1 MWNLVNQFVCRLSLT
16 PVWPSSV
23 INQVNKGQHKSYFEN
38 KPGCHYLVQI
48 YHLILWGSSAEK
60 CQTTCRATSQLY
72 SRWKLHLCQ
81 VLTAIVLEVVTDLME
96 EREHLRFTILC
107 LVVTIILLA
116 LLVLACALA
125 LGFHFQKRKPKM
137 RKTRPKRR
145 NPVERRESIVSTTTI
160 LMDSTDCSDDDDAAA
175 QKPIQPIYLL

>member
-1 MWNLVNQFVCRLSLT
+1 MWNIVKQFVCRLSLT
-16 PVWPSSV
+16 PAWPSSV
-23 INQVNKGQHKSYFEN
+23 INQVIKGQQKLYFEN

-48 YHLILWGSSAEK
+48 YHFILWRSSAEK
-60 CQTTCRATSQLY
+60 CQTSQLY

-81 VLTAIVLEVVTDLME
+81 VLTAIVLQVVTDLME

-137 RKTRPKRR
+137 RKSRPKRR

>member
-1 MWNLVNQFVCRLSLT
+1 MSDNLPTDQPTIFQVKISFVPGFKSLGL
-16 PVWPSSV
+16 
-23 INQVNKGQHKSYFEN
+23 Q
-38 KPGCHYLVQI
+38 
-48 YHLILWGSSAEK
+48 
-60 CQTTCRATSQLY
+60 
-72 SRWKLHLCQ
+72 
-81 VLTAIVLEVVTDLME
+81 VVTDLME
-96 EREHLRFTILC
+96 EREHLRFTIMC

-137 RKTRPKRR
+137 RTTRPKRR